1 MTLFT
6 LFILL
11 PTREGD
17 CLNST
22 YSGEMRGSFSMI
34 IYNNY
39 ARNSHLIQSKTNSV
53 DIELGARLVNV
64 ATFLHILGHQQIGNH
79 GMVVG
84 SWRQRKQ
91 WESGEGEGYSPEWLS
106 FWTMLERGICVMRN
120 NYVTQKCFLFL
131 FFNDQSGVDTNWLQ
145 RRIKKEK

>member
-1 MTLFT
+1 
-6 LFILL
+6 
-11 PTREGD
+11 
-17 CLNST
+17 
-22 YSGEMRGSFSMI
+22 MI

-84 SWRQRKQ
+84 S
-91 WESGEGEGYSPEWLS
+91 
-106 FWTMLERGICVMRN
+106 
-120 NYVTQKCFLFL
+120 
-131 FFNDQSGVDTNWLQ
+131 
-145 RRIKKEK
+145 